1 MAGLKL
7 RRREFLILSGMSAVW
22 LALNS
27 GCSRLLDWS
36 ASLHKPAV
44 KKFKPA
50 NPKPTSATVKLPDL
64 AVASGGEPAENLA
77 EVLKALGGMER
88 FVKKGARVAIKPNL
102 LTGQEPQYATT
113 TNPDLVGA
121 VVKACFAAG
130 AGSVSVFDRSTSDQ
144 TQAFD
149 LSGIGEAVKAAG
161 GEVKILTDRNFEN
174 TAIPNG
180 RVLTEWSLVKDVF
193 EADVFINMPIAK
205 THGMAVLTMAMK
217 NLMGILGGT
226 RGTIHIDFDQKIV
239 DVNSLVKPHLVLLDA
254 YRILVRNGPT
264 GGDLADVE
272 TPKTLVAGTSQ
283 ISVDAYGATLFNM
296 KATDLSYLVKANE
309 QGLGEI
315 DLTKLDIAMKK
326 IGKTG

>member
-1 MAGLKL
+1 M
-7 RRREFLILSGMSAVW
+7 RRRDFLILSGMSAGW

-36 ASLHKPAV
+36 ASLHEPAV
-44 KKFKPA
+44 KTIKKPVPEEI
-50 NPKPTSATVKLPDL
+50 PKAKKLPDL
-64 AVASGGEPAENLA
+64 AVAKGGEPAENLA
-77 EVLKALGGMER
+77 AVLKALGGMER
-88 FVKKGARVAIKPNL
+88 FVKKGAKVAIKPNMF
-102 LTGQEPQYATT
+102 TSREPQYAAT

-130 AGSVSVFDRSTSDQ
+130 AASVSVFDRSTSDQ
-144 TQAFD
+144 NQVFEI
-149 LSGIGEAVKAAG
+149 SGIGAAVTAAG

-174 TAIPNG
+174 TAIPAG
-180 RVLTEWSLVKDVF
+180 KVLTEWPLVKDVF

-205 THGMAVLTMAMK
+205 NHGMAILTMSMK
-217 NLMGILGGT
+217 NLMGIMGGA

-239 DVNSLVKPHLVLLDA
+239 DVNTLVKPHLIILDA

-272 TPKTLVAGTSQ
+272 TPKTLVAGTNAVS
-283 ISVDAYGATLFNM
+283 IDAYATSLFGL
-296 KATDLSYLVKANE
+296 KPADLSYIVRANE

-315 DLTKLDIAMKK
+315 DMGKLNITET
-326 IGKTG
+326 KTG